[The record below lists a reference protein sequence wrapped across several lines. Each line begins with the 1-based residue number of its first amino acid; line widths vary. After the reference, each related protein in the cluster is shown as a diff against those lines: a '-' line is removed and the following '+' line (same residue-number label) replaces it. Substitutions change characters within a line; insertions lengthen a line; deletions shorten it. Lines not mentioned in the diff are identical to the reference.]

1 DIVIQAENLGKKYT
15 TGHQAENGHDVA
27 LPAQGRDLRD
37 PARGIRAKLWYHK
50 DKVKDQGKKGIKMNH
65 DEVQRYIP
73 AIVACLQPLDP
84 AQVILF
90 GSGARALPGEIGDL
104 DLLVVT
110 KADYVPRTYREKEEI
125 YLTVAQALRAIRQ
138 RIPVDLIVHTR
149 PMFARFIEQNSQFAR
164 RVVQEGRV
172 LYESDHS

>member
-1 DIVIQAENLGKKYT
+1 MN
-15 TGHQAENGHDVA
+15 
-27 LPAQGRDLRD
+27 PA
-37 PARGIRAKLWYHK
+37 
-50 DKVKDQGKKGIKMNH
+50 
-65 DEVQRYIP
+65 EVQSYIP
-73 AIVACLQPLDP
+73 AIVACLKPLDP

-90 GSGARALPGEIGDL
+90 GSGARAQTGEVGDL

-110 KADYVPRTYREKEEI
+110 KSEHVPRTYREKEEI

-149 PMFARFIEQNSQFAR
+149 PMYARFIEQNSQFAR

-172 LYESDHS
+172 LYESDHP

>member
-1 DIVIQAENLGKKYT
+1 
-15 TGHQAENGHDVA
+15 
-27 LPAQGRDLRD
+27 
-37 PARGIRAKLWYHK
+37 
-50 DKVKDQGKKGIKMNH
+50 MNR

-73 AIVACLQPLDP
+73 AIVTCLKPLDP

-90 GSGARALPGEIGDL
+90 GSGARALSGEVGDL

-110 KADYVPRTYREKEEI
+110 KADYMPRTYREKEEI
-125 YLTVAQALRAIRQ
+125 YLAVAQALRAIRR

-149 PMFARFIEQNSQFAR
+149 PMYTRFIEHNSQFAR

-172 LYESDHS
+172 LYESDHP

>member
-1 DIVIQAENLGKKYT
+1 
-15 TGHQAENGHDVA
+15 
-27 LPAQGRDLRD
+27 
-37 PARGIRAKLWYHK
+37 
-50 DKVKDQGKKGIKMNH
+50 MNR
-65 DEVQRYIP
+65 DEVQHYIP
-73 AIVACLQPLDP
+73 AIVACLKPLDP
-84 AQVILF
+84 AQIILF
-90 GSGARALPGEIGDL
+90 GSGARAQTGEVGDL

-149 PMFARFIEQNSQFAR
+149 PMYTRFIEQNSQFAR

-172 LYESDHS
+172 LYESDHP

>member
-1 DIVIQAENLGKKYT
+1 
-15 TGHQAENGHDVA
+15 
-27 LPAQGRDLRD
+27 
-37 PARGIRAKLWYHK
+37 
-50 DKVKDQGKKGIKMNH
+50 MNR
-65 DEVQRYIP
+65 DEVQHYIP

-90 GSGARALPGEIGDL
+90 GSGTRALPGEIGDL

-172 LYESDHS
+172 LYESDHPED